1 MFEKI
6 RRLFII
12 KTKFEVY
19 LITYA
24 LALGACE
31 RGKLYLDQYPGYGG
45 WLLFVACTG
54 AVKGREADVRASSNF
69 KFSSQNIL
77 SIAKEYSI

>member
-1 MFEKI
+1 MLEKI
-6 RRLFII
+6 RRLFLI

-24 LALGACE
+24 LALGATE

-54 AVKGREADVRASSNF
+54 AVFMAA
-69 KFSSQNIL
+69 
-77 SIAKEYSI
+77 AKMLDAVDYQKAYGPD

>member
-45 WLLFVACTG
+45 WMLFVACTG
-54 AVKGREADVRASSNF
+54 AVFMAGAKMLHALDYQRAYRPESR
-69 KFSSQNIL
+69 
-77 SIAKEYSI
+77 